1 MCPQGHPHQLEPI
14 LLKHFPM
21 VLKVKAKV
29 KRKARG
35 SGKAFKE
42 LHRETAAR
50 TQNLNQG

>member
-35 SGKAFKE
+35 KVEK
-42 LHRETAAR
+42 HYKKNYIVRTPRAR
-50 TQNLNQG
+50 KI